1 LLELI
6 FDSRQYASAAMRSRL
21 ARELVIYLNCKHDLK
36 LGIPYGAWK
45 KNRTLL
51 LSTLPSLSSS
61 QRTVEFIMSEDNKEI
76 KLVNEWFTNDKRYA
90 AFEYWEWQPVVAG
103 LTANRSDVQL
113 DREVAIL
120 ILEKKGAPFGFPITP
135 DVNTPEKLCG
145 WLQEEPPAD
154 YLDWGRDPRLVP
166 GGIGAWQAI
175 QHTATGVGMLV
186 FNLLGRWSSAA
197 FLSLADSMRVLLPSR
212 HKLDILKQGVLRVC
226 ICLSVTSRWNR
237 RAPAVYEEL
246 DTANVTASLQRT
258 YSAIA
263 RMAAAN
269 RELPLPPPTP
279 HAAVSRLSSFH
290 RALFDE
296 AARALGEAEYVPATD
311 QADSDFDQANWIKLH
326 HSFDSWRIG
335 ITSTPLPFDFCAVA
349 TLDDVRRYLEQHER

>member
-1 LLELI
+1 
-6 FDSRQYASAAMRSRL
+6 
-21 ARELVIYLNCKHDLK
+21 
-36 LGIPYGAWK
+36 
-45 KNRTLL
+45 
-51 LSTLPSLSSS
+51 
-61 QRTVEFIMSEDNKEI
+61 
-76 KLVNEWFTNDKRYA
+76 
-90 AFEYWEWQPVVAG
+90 VAG

-263 RMAAAN
+263 RMAAAKEN
-269 RELPLPPPTP
+269 YLCRRRRLMQRFLGSPLFIAHCLMKPL
-279 HAAVSRLSSFH
+279 ALSVKPNMY
-290 RALFDE
+290 RQLI
-296 AARALGEAEYVPATD
+296 RQIRIL
-311 QADSDFDQANWIKLH
+311 IK
-326 HSFDSWRIG
+326 RIG
-335 ITSTPLPFDFCAVA
+335 LNCITVLIPGESASPRLRSHSTFAPWLPWTTCVV
-349 TLDDVRRYLEQHER
+349 T